1 METRCGRERW
11 NGAAGRAWRREKS
24 SRPMMPPCMT
34 GTSMTAS
41 VVADRPTAAYFARIR
56 CMYRPDGRWSDRQ
69 LLCRFVCA
77 VSSEPCDED
86 FLIPGCDPGKPDLQ
100 T

>member
-1 METRCGRERW
+1 
-11 NGAAGRAWRREKS
+11 
-24 SRPMMPPCMT
+24 MPPCMT

-56 CMYRPDGRWSDRQ
+56 CMYRPDGRWNDRQ

-86 FLIPGCDPGKPDLQ
+86 FLIPGRDPGKPDLQ